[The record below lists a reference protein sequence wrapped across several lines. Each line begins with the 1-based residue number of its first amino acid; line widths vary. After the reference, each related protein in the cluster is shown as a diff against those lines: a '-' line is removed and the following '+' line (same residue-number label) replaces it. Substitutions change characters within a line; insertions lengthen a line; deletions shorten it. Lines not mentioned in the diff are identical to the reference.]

1 MNQRKQYWTLV
12 QTLGGN
18 LNEEKLKAKVKHHLE
33 ESGASLRSLATESQI
48 SATTLSLWLAGK
60 RMLSRAAT
68 RRLTRSIDPFKADL
82 DARAHVFALK
92 LKREYFSSA
101 EIAHI
106 GRRLFEMHTGLEP
119 NDGNKRKQN
128 ETL

>member
-1 MNQRKQYWTLV
+1 MNNAPDFSP

-18 LNEEKLKAKVKHHLE
+18 LNEDKLKAKVKHHLE
-33 ESGASLRSLATESQI
+33 ETGLSLRSLAGESQI
-48 SATTLSLWLAGK
+48 SITTLSLWLAGK
-60 RMLSRAAT
+60 RLLSRAAT
-68 RRLTRSIDPFKADL
+68 RRLMRALDPFKADL

-106 GRRLFEMHTGLEP
+106 GRRLYEMHTESQA
-119 NDGNKRKQN
+119 NERNTMKQN